1 MKGGARLFL
10 LHADCRFSFADCR
23 FSFAAATTHN
33 STITLASPLN
43 MNKQTKPQPML
54 NEIKA
59 ERSERA
65 QLGSS
70 MPYQRTLP

>member
-1 MKGGARLFL
+1 L
-10 LHADCRFSFADCR
+10 DD
-23 FSFAAATTHN
+23 TQQT
-33 STITLASPLN
+33 
-43 MNKQTKPQPML
+43 NKSQPML